1 MTICIAALY
10 ENGKG
15 CILASDK
22 MVTVRW
28 PISYEYEHE
37 EVEKIAELEHSGP
50 IYALTSGDVLFADEV
65 IEDAKRKV
73 IAAKTIGTA
82 NIAETMRVSYQSM
95 RRQIIVRNEL
105 ESRGLD
111 LATYM
116 QGQQKLL
123 PQVAFGINQVFRT
136 YNPMVQFVVAGKDE
150 ESCHI
155 YTITNP
161 GQKVC
166 HDAIG
171 YVAIGTGGLHAI
183 YQFLDSEYRK
193 SMKKKE
199 VLEIVELAKK
209 RSEKAPGVGKGK
221 EIREIGGVV
230 ND

>member
-1 MTICIAALY
+1 MTICIAALC

-22 MVTVRW
+22 MVTVRF
-28 PISYEYEHE
+28 PMGYEYEHE
-37 EVEKIAELEHSGP
+37 EVEKIVELEQSGP
-50 IYALTSGDVLFADEV
+50 IYALISGNVLFADEV

-82 NIAETMRVSYQSM
+82 NIAETMRVSYQSI
-95 RRQIIVRNEL
+95 RRQVIVHNEL

-111 LATYM
+111 LPTYL
-116 QGQQKLL
+116 QNQQKLL
-123 PQVAFGINQVFRT
+123 PQLALMINQVFRT
-136 YNPMVQFVVAGKDE
+136 YDPMVQFVIAGKDE
-150 ESCHI
+150 DSCHI

-171 YVAIGTGGLHAI
+171 YVAIGTGAPHAI
-183 YQFLDSEYRK
+183 YQFLDLEYRK
-193 SMKKKE
+193 SMTKKE
-199 VLEIVELAKK
+199 VTEIVRLAKK
-209 RSEKAPGVGKGK
+209 RSEKAPGVGR
-221 EIREIGGVV
+221 ETQITEIGGIV